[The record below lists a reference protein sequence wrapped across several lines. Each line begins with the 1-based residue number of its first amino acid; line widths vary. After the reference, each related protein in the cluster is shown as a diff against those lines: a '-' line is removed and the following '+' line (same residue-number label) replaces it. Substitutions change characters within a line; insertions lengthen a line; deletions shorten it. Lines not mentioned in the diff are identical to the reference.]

1 VPRKKLTPTEEQ
13 RRHVKSLA
21 AVGIDPPDLARYF
34 RVSEKTF
41 LKYYRDEIFRGPL
54 EANAKVG
61 KTLLDM
67 ATDGQTPAATIYW
80 SKARCGWHENQGG
93 DIRPA
98 ATPDF
103 VVALEKKAA

>member
-13 RRHVKSLA
+13 RRHVKYLA
-21 AVGIDPPDLARYF
+21 AVGTKLHDIARYIK
-34 RVSEKTF
+34 VSEKTL
-41 LKYYRDEIFRGPL
+41 LKYYGEEIFRGPF

-67 ATDGQTPAATIYW
+67 STDGQNPAASIYW
-80 SKARCGWHENQGG
+80 SKARCGWHENQGRDVG
-93 DIRPA
+93 PA
-98 ATPDF
+98 AIPDF